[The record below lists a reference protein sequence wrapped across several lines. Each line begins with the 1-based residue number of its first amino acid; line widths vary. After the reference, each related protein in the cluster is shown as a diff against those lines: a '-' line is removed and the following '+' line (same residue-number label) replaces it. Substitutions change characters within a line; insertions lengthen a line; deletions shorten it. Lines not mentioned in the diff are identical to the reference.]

1 MASEE
6 RQLVQGKLYN
16 TEEAA
21 YWLGQESA
29 ETIRRWYRKGE
40 VLQPGTE
47 VVKIGRDIFVN
58 VCAVN
63 ARLAKEQAQPR
74 KV

>member
-16 TEEAA
+16 TEDAA
-21 YWLGQESA
+21 YWLGQESG
-29 ETIRRWYRKGE
+29 ETIRRWHRTGT

-47 VVKIGRDIFVN
+47 IVKIGGRVVVN
-58 VCAVN
+58 VGAVLT
-63 ARLAKEQAQPR
+63 RLAKEQAQPR